1 MRKMTLLILLFFII
15 ICACDANKQVSSG
28 IISTPVS
35 VENSNIALTS
45 NETYYEEYF
54 ISLINNIPADNGDE
68 ISYVEALEIGG
79 RIYSGSK
86 NKIIS
91 FKEGLSDLQV
101 IYENPN
107 SDLYYEQMILFNENT
122 ICVRFLNSAWR
133 YDRDDIQKYT
143 YMLINLTDHSET
155 PVLSGIKGL
164 YNPFKGLSD
173 SYYINMRRMDDN
185 YDARYEYDLYKVN
198 PSGKDKL
205 LIAGFEDEV
214 ILKKGVY
221 LIDYPETN
229 DDNNSTVYFFDF
241 ATQKLNKVMEIKN
254 LWAFQVSGDYILY
267 SAGAYT
273 QAYLYNIV
281 NKTTVFLNEKLGIE
295 FSVDDAD
302 IRNEHFFVIV
312 YHEDTKENEIS
323 DINMT
328 DLKIA
333 EADKMNLPGYIGGWK
348 YYMIQPSESGDEEH
362 EEEYYTLWRHDWN
375 DKKQFVY

>member
-86 NKIIS
+86 SKIIS

-143 YMLINLTDHSET
+143 YML
-155 PVLSGIKGL
+155 
-164 YNPFKGLSD
+164 
-173 SYYINMRRMDDN
+173 
-185 YDARYEYDLYKVN
+185 
-198 PSGKDKL
+198 
-205 LIAGFEDEV
+205 
-214 ILKKGVY
+214 
-221 LIDYPETN
+221 
-229 DDNNSTVYFFDF
+229 
-241 ATQKLNKVMEIKN
+241 
-254 LWAFQVSGDYILY
+254 
-267 SAGAYT
+267 
-273 QAYLYNIV
+273 
-281 NKTTVFLNEKLGIE
+281 
-295 FSVDDAD
+295 FS
-302 IRNEHFFVIV
+302 
-312 YHEDTKENEIS
+312 
-323 DINMT
+323 
-328 DLKIA
+328 
-333 EADKMNLPGYIGGWK
+333 
-348 YYMIQPSESGDEEH
+348 
-362 EEEYYTLWRHDWN
+362 
-375 DKKQFVY
+375 